1 MPPKHAIN
9 LGQIV
14 NTQIILSSESQTQ
27 DLARRIA
34 PMLKQG
40 DVLLLYGDLGAGKS
54 TFARALIQTF
64 LRDKTQTIPSPT
76 FTLMQTY
83 DGENIAICHADLYRL
98 MDAGE
103 VEELGLYDE
112 FTRALCLIEWP
123 DILGDS
129 VPSHAL
135 HCRFGI
141 VSEHQRVLSFQSQ
154 HPRWQDFFNTQI
166 GDVLPKEMANT

>member
-14 NTQIILSSESQTQ
+14 NTRIILSSESQTQ

-64 LRDKTQTIPSPT
+64 LHDKTQTIPSPT
-76 FTLMQTY
+76 ITLMQTY
-83 DGENIAICHADLYRL
+83 DGEDIAICHADLYRL

-154 HPRWQDFFNTQI
+154 HSRWTDFFNTQI